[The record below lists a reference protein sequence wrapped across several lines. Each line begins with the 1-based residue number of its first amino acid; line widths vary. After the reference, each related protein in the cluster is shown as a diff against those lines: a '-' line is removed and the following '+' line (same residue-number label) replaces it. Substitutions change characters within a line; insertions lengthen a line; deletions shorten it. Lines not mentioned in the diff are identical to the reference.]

1 MKLIGLYT
9 LQDIPNLKQN
19 HGCFAE
25 FNNLEYKNF
34 HIRNHY
40 EKWALVYHL
49 LESHPG
55 ETLVFIDAF
64 SYFVSPDFDLD
75 LSEPIIIQELHGKVM
90 DNFFVV
96 RSCQETRKI
105 FHEMRRHSAQRFT
118 GETNFLFELPLSQGT
133 AKPYG
138 YQTQSGKRFHLDLT
152 LPDSS
157 KNFVV
162 NNLPL
167 GFCADEKAVS
177 RYSASAV
184 SDILVAKYG
193 GVGWGS
199 QFISEADILC
209 HHRPREDEAATDLE
223 FEIVNPGKKL
233 ALVTLSCSEPGIPAP
248 EYAKVSERNF
258 REYAQ
263 HQDVTLY
270 IHKAIPSELKGLHS
284 TWTKPY
290 LVLRHL
296 PQHEYI
302 SWIDADMLISK
313 DFRIPVGEDVV
324 VYNDPGAWH
333 FNAGFITFR
342 NSEKTIAFLHAV
354 IARCEALDD
363 RSSLYINGSDQTQF
377 IEEYLVYFPD
387 SLPRSNLVAN
397 IPTVLDKLREPGAGL
412 WHFMGLNPPSI
423 RAIVMDYYDSRL
435 QNDDELQR
443 FSMIG

>member
-19 HGCFAE
+19 HGRFAE

-49 LESHPG
+49 LESQPG

-75 LSEPIIIQELHGKVM
+75 LSEPIIIQEFHGKVM

-138 YQTQSGKRFHLDLT
+138 YQTQSGKRFNLDLT
-152 LPDSS
+152 FTDCGKYFQVS
-157 KNFVV
+157 
-162 NNLPL
+162 NLPL
-167 GFCADEKAVS
+167 GVCSNENAESEFGH
-177 RYSASAV
+177 SAV
-184 SDILVAKYG
+184 KNILVARYG
-193 GVGWGS
+193 GNGWGA
-199 QFISEADILC
+199 QFVSEADILC
-209 HHRPREDEAATDLE
+209 HHRPREGEAATDLE

-342 NSEKTIAFLHAV
+342 NSEKTIAFLHVV

-435 QNDDELQR
+435 QNDDEL
-443 FSMIG
+443 

>member
-9 LQDIPNLKQN
+9 LPDIPNLEQN
-19 HGCFAE
+19 HSRFAE
-25 FNNLEYKNF
+25 INKLEYKKF

-75 LSEPIIIQELHGKVM
+75 LSEPFIIQELHGKVN

-105 FHEMRRHSAQRFT
+105 FHEIRRHSAQRFT
-118 GETNFLFELPLSQGT
+118 GETNFLFELPLPQDT

-138 YQTQSGKRFHLDLT
+138 YQTPSGKRFNLDLT
-152 LPDSS
+152 FTDRGKYFEVS
-157 KNFVV
+157 
-162 NNLPL
+162 NLPL
-167 GFCADEKAVS
+167 GLCSNENAESEFGN
-177 RYSASAV
+177 SAV
-184 SDILVAKYG
+184 KNILVARFG
-193 GVGWGS
+193 GSSWGA

-209 HHRPREDEAATDLE
+209 HYRPRMDEAETDLE

-233 ALVTLSCSEPGIPAP
+233 ALVTLSCSEPGIPPP
-248 EYAKVSERNF
+248 EYANVSERNF
-258 REYAQ
+258 RDYAQ

-270 IHKAIPSELKGLHS
+270 IYKAIPNELKGLHS

-296 PQHEYI
+296 SQHEYL
-302 SWIDADMLISK
+302 SWIDADMLISR
-313 DFRIPVGEDVV
+313 DFQLPIGEDVI

-354 IARCEALDD
+354 IARCESLDD
-363 RSSLYINGSDQTQF
+363 RSSLYVNGSDQTQF

-397 IPTVLDKLREPGAGL
+397 ISTVLDNLREPGPGL

-423 RAIVMDYYDSRL
+423 RAIVMDYYA
-435 QNDDELQR
+435 
-443 FSMIG
+443 IKHCP